1 MSLPHTRAG
10 RSYQFGDSQL
20 AAERLAL
27 LAEVFEPSTRAFLA
41 TLAARRPARV
51 LDAGCGPGCTTH
63 LLAETFSTAAVTG
76 VDISSYFV
84 ELAQRTPHERTS
96 YRVADVSK
104 SLPGDSYELI
114 YCRYLLTHLAR
125 PREAI
130 SLWGTRLG
138 PVGAIAIEE
147 NEWIETDEPA
157 FAQYLAIVEA
167 MLADGG
173 QNLYVGAEL
182 ARVSD
187 WQAIAE
193 VSSNVAPVS
202 VDNRRAAR
210 MFLMNLATWR
220 RSAYVE
226 RTYAAAEIDQL
237 ERELRVLAAAEET
250 ECGITFGQR
259 RLVLERR
266 IS

>member
-1 MSLPHTRAG
+1 MSLPDARAD
-10 RSYQFGDSQL
+10 RSYQFGDSHL

-27 LAEVFEPSTRAFLA
+27 LAEVFQTSTRAFLV

-51 LDAGCGPGCTTH
+51 LDAGCGPGCTTR
-63 LLAETFSTAAVTG
+63 LLSDTFSTATVTG
-76 VDISSYFV
+76 VDISPYFV
-84 ELAQRTPHERTS
+84 ELARQTPHERTS

-104 SLPGDSYELI
+104 SLPGESCDLI

-125 PREAI
+125 PTEVVAR
-130 SLWGTRLG
+130 WGTCLARS
-138 PVGAIAIEE
+138 GAIAIEE
-147 NEWIETDEPA
+147 NEWIETQVPA
-157 FAQYLAIVEA
+157 FARYLTIVEA
-167 MLADGG
+167 MLADSG

-182 ARVSD
+182 ARSSD
-187 WQAIAE
+187 WQSVVE
-193 VSSNVAPVS
+193 TSSEIAPVA

-220 RSAYVE
+220 LSAFIE

-237 ERELRVLAAAEET
+237 ERDLKLLATAEKT
-250 ECGITFGQR
+250 HDSITFGQR

-266 IS
+266 RP

>member
-1 MSLPHTRAG
+1 MSLPDARAD

-27 LAEVFEPSTRAFLA
+27 LAEVFQPSTRALLV

-51 LDAGCGPGCTTH
+51 LDAGCGPGCTTR
-63 LLAETFSTAAVTG
+63 LLAKTFSTAAVTG
-76 VDISSYFV
+76 VDISPYFV
-84 ELAQRTPHERTS
+84 ELARQTPRERTT
-96 YRVADVSK
+96 YCVADVSK
-104 SLPGDSYELI
+104 CLPGGSYDLI

-125 PREAI
+125 PTEIIAQ
-130 SLWGTRLG
+130 WGTRLARAG
-138 PVGAIAIEE
+138 MIAIEE

-182 ARVSD
+182 ARSSD
-187 WQAIAE
+187 WKSVVE
-193 VSSNVAPVS
+193 TSSEIAPVA
-202 VDNRRAAR
+202 VDNRHAAR
-210 MFLMNLATWR
+210 MFLMNLATW
-220 RSAYVE
+220 SHNAYIE

-237 ERELRVLAAAEET
+237 ERELRVLAEAEET

-266 IS
+266 TP